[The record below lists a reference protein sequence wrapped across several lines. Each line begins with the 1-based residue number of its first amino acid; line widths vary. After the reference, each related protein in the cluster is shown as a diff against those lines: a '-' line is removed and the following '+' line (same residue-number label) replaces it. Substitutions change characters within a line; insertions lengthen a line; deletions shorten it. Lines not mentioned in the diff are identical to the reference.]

1 MGSVKKSSFVITWL
15 FSDGKKAWGGVSD
28 KIFCDETKILSGIWT
43 ADHGRD
49 ATGDRAEILIVYGFK
64 TILTIY
70 GLYITDITVIWV
82 YINNI

>member
-1 MGSVKKSSFVITWL
+1 MTFLTGAKH
-15 FSDGKKAWGGVSD
+15 WGGIPD
-28 KIFCDETKILSGIWT
+28 KKFYNETKILSGIWT

-70 GLYITDITVIWV
+70 GLYITDITVICG

>member
-1 MGSVKKSSFVITWL
+1 MLL
-15 FSDGKKAWGGVSD
+15 FDIFDRGKKHGAAHHT
-28 KIFCDETKILSGIWT
+28 KIFAIKLKFYRVSWI

-49 ATGDRAEILIVYGFK
+49 ATGNRAEILIVYGFK

-70 GLYITDITVIWV
+70 GLYITDITVICG